1 MINNQNRQIY
11 YFIKSN
17 IMDFNNLFKITNT
30 LIIFILLIS
39 MIQIIRE
46 FYFNQIIRIYIN
58 NCKHCIQIY
67 IYYKLMIN
75 TMNKI

>member
-17 IMDFNNLFKITNT
+17 IMDFNNLFKNMNI
-30 LIIFILLIS
+30 LIIFILLML
-39 MIQIIRE
+39 MIKIIKKC
-46 FYFNQIIRIYIN
+46 YFNQIIRIYIN